1 VVAWSPMSSA
11 TGESPPTR
19 GSSWRPNLHR
29 GPARLPGEGVD
40 VMTVLVVY
48 ASKHGATREIAERIA
63 ATLTAAGQPADARP
77 SENAGDLA
85 GYDAFV
91 IGASAYYGH
100 WLRPATEFIQAHK
113 ALLADRPVWL
123 FSSGPLGTETTAA
136 QGHDLQEA
144 ALPKELG
151 QLRDAIQP
159 RGDRVFFGA
168 LDPDGLTLPERTV
181 RRMPGGRALLPEGD
195 FRDWQ
200 DIDAWAGSIAR
211 ELSGPRPATPEPDS
225 HVPT

>member
-1 VVAWSPMSSA
+1 MIGECDRDAELFLRRSDHSGRGGEQEVAIGDSTA
-11 TGESPPTR
+11 
-19 GSSWRPNLHR
+19 LHHER
-29 GPARLPGEGVD
+29 DLRVDGQALARDVD
-40 VMTVLVVY
+40 
-48 ASKHGATREIAERIA
+48 RAERIA

-85 GYDAFV
+85 GDDAFV

-100 WLRPATEFIQAHK
+100 WLRPATEFIRAHK

-136 QGHDLQEA
+136 PGHDLREA

-151 QLRDAIQP
+151 QLRDAIQS

-181 RRMPGGRALLPEGD
+181 RRMPAGRALLPEGD

-211 ELSGPRPATPEPDS
+211 ERSGPRPATPEPDS

>member
-1 VVAWSPMSSA
+1 
-11 TGESPPTR
+11 
-19 GSSWRPNLHR
+19 
-29 GPARLPGEGVD
+29 
-40 VMTVLVVY
+40 MTVLVVY

-63 ATLTAAGQPADARP
+63 ATLTAAGQPGDARP
-77 SENAGDLA
+77 SENAGDLT

-100 WLRPATEFIQAHK
+100 WLKPATEFIRAHK

-123 FSSGPLGTETTAA
+123 FSSGPLGTETIDA

-144 ALPKELG
+144 ALPKEFAE
-151 QLRDAIQP
+151 LREMIQS

-168 LDPDGLTLPERTV
+168 LDPEGLTLPERTV
-181 RRMPGGRALLPEGD
+181 RRMPAGRALLPEGD

-211 ELSGPRPATPEPDS
+211 ELSGPQPATPEPDS